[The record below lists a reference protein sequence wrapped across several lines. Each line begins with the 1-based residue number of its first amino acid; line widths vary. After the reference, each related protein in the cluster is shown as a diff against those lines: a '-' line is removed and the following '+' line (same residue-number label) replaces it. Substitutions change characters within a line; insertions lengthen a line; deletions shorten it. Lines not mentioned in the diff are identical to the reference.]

1 MNNIGSIEK
10 QQPTSTPPPQYSAN
24 KSSNDFQYQPDN
36 ALCVEEF
43 IKNQLQDHP
52 KDRLFMLN
60 IEKELI
66 KFLNDDK

>member
-1 MNNIGSIEK
+1 MI
-10 QQPTSTPPPQYSAN
+10 
-24 KSSNDFQYQPDN
+24 NDFQYQPDN
-36 ALCVEEF
+36 ASCVEEF

-66 KFLNDDK
+66 KFLNDDKYVN